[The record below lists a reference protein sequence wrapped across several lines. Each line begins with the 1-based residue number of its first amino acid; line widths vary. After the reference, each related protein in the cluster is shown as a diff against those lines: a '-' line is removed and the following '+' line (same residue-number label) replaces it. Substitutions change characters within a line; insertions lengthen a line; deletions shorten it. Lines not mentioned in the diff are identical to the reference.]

1 MTEPVPM
8 TDRPV
13 PDRPM
18 PDQLMPSVSVPAVSV
33 PAVSVPEPAAASA
46 SAPVGLDL
54 TGQRAVVV
62 GMKGQ
67 MRGRFRRT
75 VETLLD
81 HGAVVEVVTIDSPKD
96 FLAGFSHERLSV
108 NRLPTLSLERALVNR
123 LLTMF
128 GRPKK
133 YSTTIYSAQPSVS
146 VPDPRSAPP
155 SALKEAVN
163 KPRRFFS
170 PWTVLRFAIRYLR
183 PYRRIY
189 RWNVFWKESYAA
201 IVAGPKPL
209 AIFSCDLPGL
219 VGASRAAT
227 ELGVPLLHD
236 CHELYLESTSIT
248 RLEKTVLGPIEK
260 KYLHTANSVVCV
272 NASIAREIDK
282 RYGLLPVVI
291 RNCAK
296 GASTSTTTR
305 SLRADAG
312 LSATDKVVLYQGGI
326 SIGRGLE
333 MLIRASAK
341 FPSDTWL
348 VMLGYGD
355 HIPQLQ
361 ALGERVGA
369 RVRFLPPV
377 PGHELVAYSREGTI
391 GVIPYEPVSLNNR
404 LALPN
409 KAFEFPSSGLPIV
422 ATAIPELLALQDIGI
437 AKCFVPNSES
447 SFLEAVFASLATPTY
462 DAMKSAVVA
471 WAAQNTWEKEAEILL
486 ADWSRVLTPALS
498 AGDRKVV

>member
-1 MTEPVPM
+1 MTKPV
-8 TDRPV
+8 
-13 PDRPM
+13 
-18 PDQLMPSVSVPAVSV
+18 
-33 PAVSVPEPAAASA
+33 
-46 SAPVGLDL
+46 LDL
-54 TGQRAVVV
+54 TGHRTVVV

-67 MRGRFRRT
+67 LRGRFRRT

-81 HGAVVEVVTIDSPKD
+81 LGAEVEVITIEGRKE

-108 NRLPTLSLERALVNR
+108 NALPALSLERTIANLAFR
-123 LLTMF
+123 LL
-128 GRPKK
+128 GRGQK
-133 YSTTIYSAQPSVS
+133 YPTVGKGPMPSVTT
-146 VPDPRSAPP
+146 SAPAVAT
-155 SALKEAVN
+155 SALRDAVN
-163 KPRRFFS
+163 KPRKKFS
-170 PWTVLRFAIRYLR
+170 PWKVLGFALRLVR

-189 RWNVFWKESYAA
+189 RWNKFWNESYDA
-201 IVAGPKPL
+201 IVGGPRPL

-219 VGASRAAT
+219 VGSSRAAKH
-227 ELGVPLLHD
+227 LGVPHLHD

-248 RLEKTVLGPIEK
+248 SFERRWLMPIERS
-260 KYLHTANSVVCV
+260 YLPQADSVVCV
-272 NASIAREIDK
+272 NASIASEIDK
-282 RYGLLPVVI
+282 RYGVKPVVI

-326 SIGRGLE
+326 AVGRGLE
-333 MLIRASAK
+333 MLIKASAN
-341 FPSDTWL
+341 FDSDTWL

-355 HIPQLQ
+355 HIPQLED
-361 ALGERVGA
+361 LGRRVGA

-422 ATAIPELLALQDIGI
+422 ATAIPELLALESIGI
-437 AKCFVPNSES
+437 AKCFVPNDAA
-447 SFLEAVFASLATPTY
+447 SFLAAVNAALEPTTY
-462 DAMKSAVVA
+462 AEMRVAVQA
-471 WAAQNTWEKEAEILL
+471 WAAQNTWEQEAEILL
-486 ADWSRVLTPALS
+486 ADWARVLEPALAS
-498 AGDRKVV
+498 ASDRKVL